1 MPRHAP
7 IVIATL
13 CCALLATQGCASAPA
28 EPEEVR
34 CEECIQPPL
43 RRAEL
48 LVHLAAEQ
56 ATIAQRMSYKGTMP
70 PPIREVAHG
79 PRPEHPWREPDVLST
94 AQTTYE
100 GRLGWHTVAV
110 DPVITEGI
118 AQRSLRGRDT
128 HAAHC
133 FFAERPNARS
143 PIFALFASHDARRGD
158 RLYVGRHDMDLATVE
173 IALEERGPI
182 RVLRTEQL
190 CAFRPDNNLNGA
202 MILSYTRQ
210 DLSPPHNG
218 PFYGV
223 LLVSLSDVR
232 HTTGE
237 TTTVEVE
244 NAGGRFGQAAE
255 LREVAVERY
264 EAPTARLLGPFKDP
278 VAAMA
283 AAEEHIPA
291 GRFRLRPEHTFVRMP
306 PQSYLDATSPEF
318 CPVRANCE
326 SEEAPANATAEGS
339 SDTAVEPASATSV
352 ENAEDA
358 DALTP
363 ARSDTPADEKDAEDA
378 SHEADEPPVRKAPAP
393 RVAPDTPAPSSS
405 FPTRR

>member
-7 IVIATL
+7 FVIAAL
-13 CCALLATQGCASAPA
+13 CCALLLAIGTMSCASAPA

-56 ATIAQRMSYKGTMP
+56 ATIAQRMRYEGTMP
-70 PPIREVAHG
+70 PPIREIAHG
-79 PRPEHPWREPDVLST
+79 PRPEHPWRSPEAIGT

-100 GRLGWHTVAV
+100 GRLGWHTVSV
-110 DPVITEGI
+110 DPVVTEGI
-118 AQRSLRGRDT
+118 DQRPLRGRVA

-133 FFAERPNARS
+133 FFAERPNTHT

-158 RLYVGRHDMDLATVE
+158 RLYVGLHDMELATVE
-173 IALEERGPI
+173 LALEERAPI
-182 RVLRTEQL
+182 RILRTEQL
-190 CAFRPDNNLNGA
+190 CAFRPDNNLSGA
-202 MILSYTRQ
+202 MIVSYTRQ

-223 LLVSLSDVR
+223 VLVSLSDVR
-232 HTTGE
+232 HTTGK

-244 NAGGRFGQAAE
+244 SAGGRFGQAAE
-255 LREVAVERY
+255 LREVAIERY
-264 EAPTARLLGPFKDP
+264 EAPTARLLGPFNDP
-278 VAAMA
+278 VEAMA

-306 PQSYLDATSPEF
+306 PQSYLDGTSPEF

-326 SEEAPANATAEGS
+326 SDDPPANVATTDEANGEA
-339 SDTAVEPASATSV
+339 SDEAAIEPASTTSGD
-352 ENAEDA
+352 DA
-358 DALTP
+358 DEGDDAGKATDDADETP
-363 ARSDTPADEKDAEDA
+363 AKKT
-378 SHEADEPPVRKAPAP
+378 PAP